1 MPSGA
6 RTFTTGYRDRRVKQP
21 TFPLDEAI
29 AWFLADYEIE
39 PTTRQ
44 TYTSHLTR
52 FAAFVGPAP
61 TLADLVLE
69 KAERYIRDT
78 ARSQNTKMNKAIA
91 LKSFANYLALKK
103 LWFEG
108 DVKMPLSVLRDLK
121 QGRPTP
127 KGQPGYHDDELRAIV
142 RGATGGLYPL
152 RDRAVLAVLMHGF
165 RAKEAR
171 CMYLRNVILTIH
183 GDIGH
188 FVIDDERGTKKGSGG
203 VRGVPMEPLA
213 RDVILD
219 YLRQERPAWRGPGRD
234 QPLFL
239 TRSGVPFK
247 PYGWNSLAR
256 RLKARAKEEGV
267 DFRQHRLRPTR
278 TSQLH
283 EEGVPDSAIMEML
296 GWKTPQMLRRYLGTI
311 PLTRLKRYPTT
322 LDKVFGKAI

>member
-1 MPSGA
+1 MAGE
-6 RTFTTGYRDRRVKQP
+6 RTFTSRYRDTRVKRP
-21 TFPLDEAI
+21 DFSLNEAI
-29 AWFLADYEIE
+29 AWFLADHEMQ

-52 FAAFVGPAP
+52 FAAFLGPAP
-61 TLADLVLE
+61 TLADLVIE
-69 KAERYIRDT
+69 KAERYVRDT

-91 LKSFANYLALKK
+91 LKSLAKYLAEKK

-142 RGATGGLYPL
+142 RGANGGRYPM
-152 RDRAVLAVLMHGF
+152 RDRAILAVLMHGF

-171 CMYLRNVILTIH
+171 CMVLRNVILSVH
-183 GDIGH
+183 GDMGH
-188 FVIDDERGTKKGSGG
+188 FVIDDEAGTKKGTGG

-213 RDVILD
+213 RDAILD
-219 YLRQERPAWRGPGRD
+219 YIRQERPDWCGSGRD
-234 QPLFL
+234 ETIFL
-239 TRSGVPFK
+239 TRSGKPFR
-247 PYGWNSLAR
+247 PTGWNSLAR

-267 DFRQHRLRPTR
+267 AFRQHRLRPTR
-278 TSQLH
+278 TNQLH

-296 GWKTPQMLRRYLGTI
+296 GWKSPAMLRRYLGTI

-322 LDKVFGKAI
+322 LDKVFGRAI